1 MKFGKFE
8 IGFFELIIIVGL
20 LYYAIDKIAPLVL
33 ACK

>member
-8 IGFFELIIIVGL
+8 IGWFELMAVIGL
-20 LYYAIDKIAPLVL
+20 LYFAIDRIAPLVL